1 MNVEQKGV
9 GPVFSPFTQSLL
21 AVHQYQGKSNDC
33 GPYTAAIVIN
43 ALQGLRLD
51 GTQLA
56 HQMERLNFRPFL
68 TVRRFPGWAT
78 FPWGVTGVLREYGL
92 KSSWHFLAN
101 QGLLD
106 RALSH
111 SIAIPI
117 FGSWKPFWAHFAILV
132 ADHPE
137 LGWGFV
143 DPAHPKGE
151 IIWRSKSDYKH
162 LWRAFGNLLVTVNFS
177 QIS

>member
-1 MNVEQKGV
+1 MNIEPKRAGL
-9 GPVFSPFTQSLL
+9 VFSPFTQSLL
-21 AVHQYQGKSNDC
+21 AAHQYQGNSNDC

-43 ALQGLRLD
+43 ALQGLHLD

-56 HQMERLNFRPFL
+56 HHMERPYFRSRLN
-68 TVRRFPGWAT
+68 VRRIPGWAT

-92 KSSWHFLAN
+92 KSSWHFLAD

-106 RALSH
+106 RAWSLF
-111 SIAIPI
+111 IAIPI
-117 FGSWKPFWAHFAILV
+117 FGSWKPLWAHYAILV

-151 IIWRSKSDYKH
+151 IVWRSKTDFKH
-162 LWRAFGNLLVTVNFS
+162 LWRTFGNLLVTINF
-177 QIS
+177 